1 MRVQDAKRKLEQRL
15 MLNKNV
21 TSISTELRKGKKVIC
36 IGVAQRDSKNVS
48 GIPRKFEGFEVE
60 IYHSAGV
67 RLA

>member
-1 MRVQDAKRKLEQRL
+1 

-36 IGVAQRDSKNVS
+36 IGVARRNKVAD
-48 GIPRKFEGFEVE
+48 IPKRFEGFEVE

>member
-1 MRVQDAKRKLEQRL
+1 MKIQDAKRKLEQRL

-36 IGVAQRDSKNVS
+36 IGVARQDSKKDSN
-48 GIPRKFEGFEVE
+48 IPRKFEGFEVE
-60 IYHSAGV
+60 IYQSAGV

>member
-1 MRVQDAKRKLEQRL
+1 

-36 IGVAQRDSKNVS
+36 IGVAAQNKVTD
-48 GIPRKFEGFEVE
+48 IPKRFEGFEVE
-60 IYHSAGV
+60 IYHNAGV